1 VALKHV
7 AATVAV
13 LAVLAGGCAPGQHA
27 VDPSPLTLS
36 PLPSSAVADKSVP
49 VVSVPVAMRIP
60 KIGAQS
66 SLVQLGL
73 NPDGSVQVP
82 PVSDPMQ
89 AGWYAGGAAPGEV
102 GPAVLLGHVDGGQRA
117 GIFFRLHELAPGDDV
132 FVTRK
137 DGVVLHFTVTAR
149 TEVPKDAFPTEAV
162 YGRTTAPELRLITC
176 GGSFDRAAHSYVDNI
191 VVYATLAR

>member
-7 AATVAV
+7 AAAAAV
-13 LAVLAGGCAPGQHA
+13 LAVLAGGCAPGQRA
-27 VDPSPLTLS
+27 VGPG
-36 PLPSSAVADKSVP
+36 PLPSPAVVRSTSTEP
-49 VVSVPVAMRIP
+49 VSVPVAVRIP

-66 SLVQLGL
+66 SLIQLGL

-89 AGWYAGGAAPGEV
+89 AGWYAGGAAPDEV
-102 GPAVLLGHVDGGQRA
+102 GPAVLLGHVDGDQRE
-117 GIFFRLHELAPGDDV
+117 GIFFRLHELVRGDDV

-137 DGVVLHFTVTAR
+137 DGVVLHFTVTAT
-149 TEVPKDAFPTEAV
+149 TEVPKDAFPTQAV
-162 YGRTTAPELRLITC
+162 YGRTATPELRLITC

>member
-27 VDPSPLTLS
+27 VDPGPLTLP
-36 PLPSSAVADKSVP
+36 PLPSSAVVDKSVP

-82 PVSDPMQ
+82 PVSDPLQ
-89 AGWYAGGAAPGEV
+89 AGWYSGGAAPGEI
-102 GPAVLLGHVDGGQRA
+102 GPAVLLGHVDGNHQA
-117 GIFFRLHELAPGDDV
+117 GIFFRLHELVPGDDV
-132 FVTRK
+132 LVTRK
-137 DGVVLHFTVTAR
+137 DGVVLHFTVTAK

-162 YGRTTAPELRLITC
+162 YGKTAGPELRLITC
-176 GGSFDRAAHSYVDNI
+176 GGSFDAAAHSYVDNI

>member
-27 VDPSPLTLS
+27 VEPSPLTL
-36 PLPSSAVADKSVP
+36 PAPPSSAVVDKSVP

-82 PVSDPMQ
+82 PVSEPLQ
-89 AGWYAGGAAPGEV
+89 AGWYAGGAAPGEI
-102 GPAVLLGHVDGGQRA
+102 GPAVLLGHVDGNHQA
-117 GIFFRLHELAPGDDV
+117 GIFFRLHELVPGDDV

-137 DGVVLHFTVTAR
+137 DGVVLHFTVTAKS
-149 TEVPKDAFPTEAV
+149 EVPKNAFPTEAV
-162 YGRTTAPELRLITC
+162 YGKTVGPELRLITC
-176 GGSFDRAAHSYVDNI
+176 GGSFDAAAHSYVDNI

>member
-7 AATVAV
+7 AAVVAV

-27 VDPSPLTLS
+27 VGPGPLAPPPTV
-36 PLPSSAVADKSVP
+36 VAKTTVP
-49 VVSVPVAMRIP
+49 VVSVPVAVRIP

-82 PVSDPMQ
+82 PVSEPRQ
-89 AGWYAGGAAPGEV
+89 AGWYAGGAAPGEI
-102 GPAVLLGHVDGGQRA
+102 GPAVLLGHVDGDHQA

-137 DGVVLHFTVTAR
+137 DGVVLHFTVTAK

-162 YGRTTAPELRLITC
+162 YGRTVTPELRLITC
-176 GGSFDRAAHSYVDNI
+176 GGSFDAAAHSYVDNI

>member
-7 AATVAV
+7 AAVVAV

-27 VDPSPLTLS
+27 AGPLPLS
-36 PLPSSAVADKSVP
+36 PLSPPPAVVERSLP
-49 VVSVPVAMRIP
+49 VVPVPVAVRIP

-66 SLVQLGL
+66 SLVPLGL

-82 PVSDPMQ
+82 PVSDPLQ
-89 AGWYAGGAAPGEV
+89 AGWYAGGAAPGEI
-102 GPAVLLGHVDGGQRA
+102 GPAVLLGHVDGDHQE
-117 GIFFRLHELAPGDDV
+117 GIFFRLHELVPGDDV

-137 DGVVLHFTVTAR
+137 DGVVLRFTVTAM

-162 YGRTTAPELRLITC
+162 YGRTTGPELRLITC
-176 GGSFDRAAHSYVDNI
+176 GGSFDAAAHSYVDNI
-191 VVYATLAR
+191 VVYATLAT